1 MRPSSPGG
9 VSAAPS
15 SPILD
20 ATVRV
25 HPFRFDTSVAIDVS
39 LLRWPA
45 EAARREELARLGM
58 PRVLVL
64 GPTDPPP
71 AGWNELEDWV
81 RTPVDPAV
89 PIDRADLVV
98 RATTVARRGDLCQR
112 PWLDGNGV
120 VGFRERW
127 CTVPEGQAAVVGLLV
142 ERFGAVVRDGEIVG
156 LYANGRTSAHA
167 EAVKTSIRRV
177 KNGVAPLGLRL
188 SRVRG
193 AGYLLDRAE

>member
-1 MRPSSPGG
+1 MRPSSPGA

-15 SPILD
+15 SPVLD

-25 HPFRFDTSVAIDVS
+25 HPFRFDTSVAVDVS

-64 GPTDPPP
+64 GPADPAP
-71 AGWNELEDWV
+71 AGSDELEDWV
-81 RTPVDPAV
+81 RTPLDPAG
-89 PIDRADLVV
+89 PIDDADLVM
-98 RATTVARRGDLCQR
+98 RATTVARRGDLRQR
-112 PWLDGNGV
+112 PWLDRHGV

-127 CTVPEGQAAVVGLLV
+127 WTVPDGQAAVVGLLV
-142 ERFGAVVRDGEIVG
+142 ERFGTVVRDDEIVG
-156 LYANGRTSAHA
+156 LYAHGRTSAHA
-167 EAVKTSIRRV
+167 EAVKTSIRRI
-177 KNGVAPLGLRL
+177 KNGVAPLGLGL

-193 AGYLLDRAE
+193 AG

>member
-1 MRPSSPGG
+1 MRPSSPGA
-9 VSAAPS
+9 VSAAPQR
-15 SPILD
+15 PILGT
-20 ATVRV
+20 TVRV
-25 HPFRFDTSVAIDVS
+25 HPFRFDTSIAVDVC

-45 EAARREELARLGM
+45 EAARREELARLGL
-58 PRVLVL
+58 PRVLAL
-64 GPTDPPP
+64 GPADPPP
-71 AGWNELEDWV
+71 AGWDELEDWV

-89 PIDRADLVV
+89 PMDRADLVV
-98 RATTVARRGDLCQR
+98 RATTVARRGDLRQR
-112 PWLDGNGV
+112 PWLDRNGV

-127 CTVPEGQAAVVGLLV
+127 CTVPDGQAAVVGLLV
-142 ERFGAVVRDGEIVG
+142 ERFGTVVRDDEIGG
-156 LYANGRTSAHA
+156 LYAHGRTSAHT